1 MKLSEQL
8 VLAFLCAVQTFSLNC
23 EIVQL
28 CDVEGSGVEDCSINE
43 FCCKQSEC
51 DKAYNNGSGI
61 DNVIDIEYD
70 YDADYDQ
77 KCCNESEEEKETGFL
92 NCKICK
98 RCCGEPERTEIP
110 PPIHCSKCQMCGY
123 HGMFSTGIK

>member
-77 KCCNESEEEKETGFL
+77 KCCNESEEIKDQGQETMSSQWVIKKKEKADGQKMDYKGGMVARGFQ
-92 NCKICK
+92 
-98 RCCGEPERTEIP
+98 E
-110 PPIHCSKCQMCGY
+110 
-123 HGMFSTGIK
+123 